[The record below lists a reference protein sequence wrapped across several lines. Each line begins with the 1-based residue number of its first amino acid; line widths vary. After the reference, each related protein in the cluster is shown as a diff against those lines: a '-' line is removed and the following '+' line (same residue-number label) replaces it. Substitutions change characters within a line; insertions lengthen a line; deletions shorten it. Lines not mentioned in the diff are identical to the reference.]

1 MTTMQK
7 HPPELK
13 NKIIG
18 RMMPP
23 TNESIRTLSRETG
36 ISEPTLHQWR
46 TQARKNG
53 FAVPADGKE
62 SDRWSPQ
69 DKFLI
74 VMQTY
79 PMNETELAEYCR
91 SKGLYAEQIEAWRDA
106 CLQANGGVAKQS
118 AALQQELKTEKKR
131 SKELEKELR
140 RKESALA
147 ETAALLTL
155 RRKARGSVKNF
166 AHICGWGPA

>member
-1 MTTMQK
+1 MTK

-13 NKIIG
+13 EKIVA

-23 TNESIRTLSRETG
+23 TNESIRTLTRETG
-36 ISEPTLHQWR
+36 ISEATLHLWR
-46 TQARKNG
+46 KQARKNG
-53 FAVPADGKE
+53 FAAPADGKE

-79 PMNETELAEYCR
+79 AMNEAELAEYCR

-106 CLQANGGVAKQS
+106 CMQANGGVAQQS
-118 AALQQELKTEKKR
+118 AQYQQALKQEKKR
-131 SKELEKELR
+131 SRDLEKELR

-155 RRKARGSVKNF
+155 RRKAR
-166 AHICGWGPA
+166 AIWGDGEDA

>member
-1 MTTMQK
+1 MTK

-13 NKIIG
+13 EKIVA

-23 TNESIRTLSRETG
+23 TNESIRTLTRETG
-36 ISEPTLHQWR
+36 ISEATLHLWR
-46 TQARKNG
+46 KQARKNG
-53 FAVPADGKE
+53 FAAPADGKE
-62 SDRWSPQ
+62 SERWSPQ

-79 PMNETELAEYCR
+79 AMNEAELAEYCR

-106 CLQANGGVAKQS
+106 CMQANGGIAQQS
-118 AALQQELKTEKKR
+118 AQYQQALKQEKKR
-131 SKELEKELR
+131 SRDLEKELR

-155 RRKARGSVKNF
+155 RRKAR
-166 AHICGWGPA
+166 AIWGDGEDA

>member
-1 MTTMQK
+1 MQK
-7 HPPELK
+7 HPSELK
-13 NKIIG
+13 NKIVG

-23 TNESIRTLSRETG
+23 ANESIRTISRETG
-36 ISEPTLHQWR
+36 ISEATLHQWR
-46 TQARKNG
+46 NQARKNG
-53 FAVPADGKE
+53 FAAPADGKE

-79 PMNETELAEYCR
+79 SMNEAELAEYCR
-91 SKGLYAEQIEAWRDA
+91 TKGLFAEQIETWQDA
-106 CLQANGGVAKQS
+106 CLQANGGVAKQA

-131 SKELEKELR
+131 SKDLEKELR
-140 RKESALA
+140 RKEAALA

-155 RRKARGSVKNF
+155 RRKAR
-166 AHICGWGPA
+166 AIWGDGEDA

>member
-7 HPPELK
+7 HPSELK
-13 NKIIG
+13 NKIVG

-23 TNESIRTLSRETG
+23 ANESIRTLSRETG
-36 ISEPTLHQWR
+36 LSEATLHQWR
-46 TQARKNG
+46 NQARKNG
-53 FAVPADGKE
+53 FAAPADGKE

-79 PMNETELAEYCR
+79 SMNEAELAEYCR
-91 SKGLYAEQIEAWRDA
+91 TKGLFAEQIETWQDA
-106 CLQANGGVAKQS
+106 CLQANGGVAKQA

-131 SKELEKELR
+131 SKDLEKELR
-140 RKESALA
+140 RKEAALA

-155 RRKARGSVKNF
+155 RRKAR
-166 AHICGWGPA
+166 AIWGDGEDA

>member
-1 MTTMQK
+1 MQK

-53 FAVPADGKE
+53 FAAPADGKE

-106 CLQANGGVAKQS
+106 CLLVLIDHLLGVLRLREAVKRHRHRGR
-118 AALQQELKTEKKR
+118 LQ
-131 SKELEKELR
+131 LR
-140 RKESALA
+140 RHLHAQLLEQLDAFLVGQQGAAGCGRCES
-147 ETAALLTL
+147 
-155 RRKARGSVKNF
+155 
-166 AHICGWGPA
+166 H

>member
-7 HPPELK
+7 HPSELK

-53 FAVPADGKE
+53 FAAPADGKE

-91 SKGLYAEQIEAWRDA
+91 SKGLFAEQIEAWRDA

-155 RRKARGSVKNF
+155 RRKAR
-166 AHICGWGPA
+166 AIWGDGEDA

>member
-1 MTTMQK
+1 MHQ

-13 NKIIG
+13 SKIIG

-23 TNESIRTLSRETG
+23 INESIRNLSRETG
-36 ISEPTLHQWR
+36 ISEATLHQWR
-46 TQARKNG
+46 NQARKNG
-53 FAVPADGKE
+53 FAAPADGKE
-62 SDRWSPQ
+62 SERWSPQ

-79 PMNETELAEYCR
+79 SMNEAELAEYCR
-91 SKGLYAEQIEAWRDA
+91 SKGIFAEQIEEWRDA
-106 CLQANGGVAKQS
+106 CMQANGGVAKQS
-118 AALQQELKTEKKR
+118 AQLQQELKSEKKR

-155 RRKARGSVKNF
+155 RRKAR
-166 AHICGWGPA
+166 AIWGDGEDA

>member
-91 SKGLYAEQIEAWRDA
+91 SKGLFVEQIAAWRDA

-118 AALQQELKTEKKR
+118 AALQQGLKTEKKR
-131 SKELEKELR
+131 SKELEK
-140 RKESALA
+140 
-147 ETAALLTL
+147 
-155 RRKARGSVKNF
+155 
-166 AHICGWGPA
+166 

>member
-1 MTTMQK
+1 MTK

-13 NKIIG
+13 EKIVA

-23 TNESIRTLSRETG
+23 TNESIRTLTRETG
-36 ISEPTLHQWR
+36 ISEATLHLWR
-46 TQARKNG
+46 KQARKNG
-53 FAVPADGKE
+53 FAAPADGKE
-62 SDRWSPQ
+62 SERWSPQ

-79 PMNETELAEYCR
+79 AMNEAELAEYCR

-106 CLQANGGVAKQS
+106 CMQANGGIAQQS
-118 AALQQELKTEKKR
+118 AQYQQALKQEKKR
-131 SKELEKELR
+131 SRDLEKELR

-155 RRKARGSVKNF
+155 RRKAR
-166 AHICGWGPA
+166 AIWGDGEDV

>member
-1 MTTMQK
+1 
-7 HPPELK
+7 
-13 NKIIG
+13 
-18 RMMPP
+18 
-23 TNESIRTLSRETG
+23 
-36 ISEPTLHQWR
+36 
-46 TQARKNG
+46 
-53 FAVPADGKE
+53 
-62 SDRWSPQ
+62 
-69 DKFLI
+69 
-74 VMQTY
+74 MQTY

-91 SKGLYAEQIEAWRDA
+91 SKGLFAEQIEAWRDA

-155 RRKARGSVKNF
+155 RRKAR
-166 AHICGWGPA
+166 AIWGDGEDA

>member
-36 ISEPTLHQWR
+36 ISEATLHQWR

-53 FAVPADGKE
+53 FAAPADGKE

-91 SKGLYAEQIEAWRDA
+91 KKGLFKEQIEAWKKT
-106 CLQANGGVAKQS
+106 CLSANEQEENRTRELAT
-118 AALQQELKTEKKR
+118 ELKEEKKQAR
-131 SKELEKELR
+131 RLEKELR
-140 RKESALA
+140 HKEKALA
-147 ETAALLTL
+147 EAAALLLL
-155 RRKARGSVKNF
+155 RKKAH
-166 AHICGWGPA
+166 AIWGDQEEE

>member
-1 MTTMQK
+1 MQK
-7 HPPELK
+7 HPSELK
-13 NKIIG
+13 NKIVG

-23 TNESIRTLSRETG
+23 ANESIRTLSRETG
-36 ISEPTLHQWR
+36 ISEATLHQWR
-46 TQARKNG
+46 NQARKNG
-53 FAVPADGKE
+53 FAAPADGKE

-79 PMNETELAEYCR
+79 SMNEAELAEYCR
-91 SKGLYAEQIEAWRDA
+91 TKGLFAEQIETWQDA
-106 CLQANGGVAKQS
+106 CLQANGGVAKQA

-131 SKELEKELR
+131 SKDLEKELR
-140 RKESALA
+140 RKEAALA

-155 RRKARGSVKNF
+155 RRKAR
-166 AHICGWGPA
+166 AIWGDGEDA

>member
-1 MTTMQK
+1 MTK

-13 NKIIG
+13 EKIVA

-23 TNESIRTLSRETG
+23 TNESIRTLARETG
-36 ISEPTLHQWR
+36 ISEATLHLWR
-46 TQARKNG
+46 KQARKNG
-53 FAVPADGKE
+53 FAAPADGKE
-62 SDRWSPQ
+62 SERWSPQ

-79 PMNETELAEYCR
+79 AMNEAELAEYCR

-106 CLQANGGVAKQS
+106 CMQANGGIAQQS
-118 AALQQELKTEKKR
+118 AQYQQALKQEKKR
-131 SKELEKELR
+131 SRDLEKELR

-155 RRKARGSVKNF
+155 RRKAR
-166 AHICGWGPA
+166 AIWGDGEDA

>member
-1 MTTMQK
+1 MTK

-13 NKIIG
+13 EKIFA

-23 TNESIRTLSRETG
+23 TNESIRTLTRETG
-36 ISEPTLHQWR
+36 ISEATLHLWR
-46 TQARKNG
+46 KQARKNG
-53 FAVPADGKE
+53 FAAPADGKE
-62 SDRWSPQ
+62 SERWSPQ

-79 PMNETELAEYCR
+79 AMNEAELAEYCR
-91 SKGLYAEQIEAWRDA
+91 SKGLYAEQIEAWRDE
-106 CLQANGGVAKQS
+106 CMQANGGVAQQS
-118 AALQQELKTEKKR
+118 AQYQQALKQEKKR
-131 SKELEKELR
+131 SRDLEKELR

-155 RRKARGSVKNF
+155 RRKAR
-166 AHICGWGPA
+166 AIWGDGEDV

>member
-7 HPPELK
+7 HPSELK
-13 NKIIG
+13 NKIVG

-23 TNESIRTLSRETG
+23 ANESIRTLSRETG
-36 ISEPTLHQWR
+36 ISEATLHQWR
-46 TQARKNG
+46 NQARKNG
-53 FAVPADGKE
+53 FAAPADGKE

-79 PMNETELAEYCR
+79 SMNEAELAEYCR
-91 SKGLYAEQIEAWRDA
+91 TKGLFAEQIDTWQDA
-106 CLQANGGVAKQS
+106 CLQANGGVAKQA

-131 SKELEKELR
+131 SKDLEKELR
-140 RKESALA
+140 RKEAALA

-155 RRKARGSVKNF
+155 RRKAR
-166 AHICGWGPA
+166 AIWGDGEDA

>member
-7 HPPELK
+7 HPSELK

-36 ISEPTLHQWR
+36 ISEATLHQWR

-53 FAVPADGKE
+53 FAAPADGKE

-91 SKGLYAEQIEAWRDA
+91 SKGLFAEQIEAWRDA

-155 RRKARGSVKNF
+155 RRKAR
-166 AHICGWGPA
+166 AIWGDGEDA

>member
-7 HPPELK
+7 HPSELK
-13 NKIIG
+13 NKIVG

-23 TNESIRTLSRETG
+23 ANESIRTLSRETG
-36 ISEPTLHQWR
+36 ISEATLHQWR
-46 TQARKNG
+46 NQARKNG
-53 FAVPADGKE
+53 FAAPADGKE

-79 PMNETELAEYCR
+79 SMNEAELAEYCR
-91 SKGLYAEQIEAWRDA
+91 TKGLFAEQIEMWRDA
-106 CLQANGGVAKQS
+106 CLQANGGVVKQ
-118 AALQQELKTEKKR
+118 AAVLQQELKIEKKR
-131 SKELEKELR
+131 SKDLEKELR
-140 RKESALA
+140 RKEAALA

-155 RRKARGSVKNF
+155 RRKAR
-166 AHICGWGPA
+166 AIWGDGEDA

>member
-7 HPPELK
+7 HPSELK
-13 NKIIG
+13 NKIVG

-23 TNESIRTLSRETG
+23 ANESIRTISRETG
-36 ISEPTLHQWR
+36 ISEATLHQWR
-46 TQARKNG
+46 NQARKNG
-53 FAVPADGKE
+53 FAAPADGKE

-79 PMNETELAEYCR
+79 SMNEAELAEYCR
-91 SKGLYAEQIEAWRDA
+91 TKGLFAEQIETWQDA
-106 CLQANGGVAKQS
+106 CLQANGGVAKQA
-118 AALQQELKTEKKR
+118 AALQQELKTEKKC
-131 SKELEKELR
+131 SKDLEKELR
-140 RKESALA
+140 RKEAALA

-155 RRKARGSVKNF
+155 RRKAR
-166 AHICGWGPA
+166 AIWGDGEDA

>member
-7 HPPELK
+7 HPSELK
-13 NKIIG
+13 NKIVG

-23 TNESIRTLSRETG
+23 ANESIRTLSRETG
-36 ISEPTLHQWR
+36 ISEATLHQWR
-46 TQARKNG
+46 NQARKNG
-53 FAVPADGKE
+53 FAAPADGKE

-79 PMNETELAEYCR
+79 SMNEAELAEYCR
-91 SKGLYAEQIEAWRDA
+91 TKGLFAEQNETWQDA
-106 CLQANGGVAKQS
+106 CLQANGGVAKQA

-131 SKELEKELR
+131 SKDLEKELR
-140 RKESALA
+140 RKEAALA

-155 RRKARGSVKNF
+155 RRKAR
-166 AHICGWGPA
+166 AIWGDGEDA

>member
-1 MTTMQK
+1 MTK

-13 NKIIG
+13 EKIVA

-23 TNESIRTLSRETG
+23 TNESIRTLTRETG
-36 ISEPTLHQWR
+36 ISEATLHLWR
-46 TQARKNG
+46 KQARKNG
-53 FAVPADGKE
+53 FAAPADGKE
-62 SDRWSPQ
+62 SERWSPQ

-79 PMNETELAEYCR
+79 AMNEAELAEYCR

-106 CLQANGGVAKQS
+106 CMQANGGVAQQS
-118 AALQQELKTEKKR
+118 AQYQQALKQEKKR
-131 SKELEKELR
+131 SRDLEKELR

-155 RRKARGSVKNF
+155 RRKAR
-166 AHICGWGPA
+166 AIWGDGEDA

>member
-1 MTTMQK
+1 MTK

-13 NKIIG
+13 EKIVA

-23 TNESIRTLSRETG
+23 TNESIRTLTRETG
-36 ISEPTLHQWR
+36 ISEATLHLWR
-46 TQARKNG
+46 KQARKNG
-53 FAVPADGKE
+53 FAAPADGKE
-62 SDRWSPQ
+62 SERWSPQ

-79 PMNETELAEYCR
+79 AMNEAELAEYCR

-106 CLQANGGVAKQS
+106 CMQANGGVAQQS
-118 AALQQELKTEKKR
+118 AQYQQALKQEKKR
-131 SKELEKELR
+131 SRDLEKELR

-155 RRKARGSVKNF
+155 RRKAR
-166 AHICGWGPA
+166 AIWGDGEDV

>member
-7 HPPELK
+7 HPSELK
-13 NKIIG
+13 NKIVG

-23 TNESIRTLSRETG
+23 ANESIRTISRETG
-36 ISEPTLHQWR
+36 ISEATLHQWR
-46 TQARKNG
+46 NQARKNG
-53 FAVPADGKE
+53 FAAPADGKE

-79 PMNETELAEYCR
+79 SMNEAELAEYCR
-91 SKGLYAEQIEAWRDA
+91 TKGLFAEQIETWQDA
-106 CLQANGGVAKQS
+106 CLQANGGVAKQA

-131 SKELEKELR
+131 SKDLEKELR
-140 RKESALA
+140 RKEAALA

-155 RRKARGSVKNF
+155 RRKAR
-166 AHICGWGPA
+166 AIWGDGEDA

>member
-1 MTTMQK
+1 MTK

-13 NKIIG
+13 EKIVA

-23 TNESIRTLSRETG
+23 KNESIHTLARETG
-36 ISEPTLHQWR
+36 ISEGTLHQWR
-46 TQARKNG
+46 KQARKNG
-53 FAVPADGKE
+53 FAAPADGKE
-62 SDRWSPQ
+62 SERWSPQ

-79 PMNETELAEYCR
+79 AMNEAEFAEYCR
-91 SKGLYAEQIEAWRDA
+91 SKGLYAEQIEAWRDV
-106 CLQANGGVAKQS
+106 CMQANGGVAQQS
-118 AALQQELKTEKKR
+118 AQYQQALKQEKKR
-131 SKELEKELR
+131 SRDLEKELR

-155 RRKARGSVKNF
+155 RRKAR
-166 AHICGWGPA
+166 AIWGDGEDV